1 MYKITI
7 TKITEQNFVKKD
19 WKKFTDNTD
28 VEEQYKYVETEVTE
42 KLNTTILEQTV
53 EDIDL
58 PAVIK
63 AINKI

>member
-7 TKITEQNFVKKD
+7 TKIDERTFLQKK
-19 WKKFTDNTD
+19 WNKFTDNKD

-42 KLNTTILEQTV
+42 KENTTILEQTV